1 MRTAVLII
9 VSRIVRTLRICAAA
23 AYQSTEKI
31 VSAANTIKKAV
42 IKMKAKVRRKMLKTI
57 KADWV
62 NLCIYGLE
70 PFWVSSKVVSNF
82 AK

>member
-1 MRTAVLII
+1 
-9 VSRIVRTLRICAAA
+9 
-23 AYQSTEKI
+23 
-31 VSAANTIKKAV
+31 
-42 IKMKAKVRRKMLKTI
+42 MKAKVRRKMLKTI

-70 PFWVSSKVVSNF
+70 PFWVSLKVGSNC

>member
-1 MRTAVLII
+1 MI
-9 VSRIVRTLRICAAA
+9 VSRIVRIRTICAHAVLA
-23 AYQSTEKI
+23 LTGKTVSDVST
-31 VSAANTIKKAV
+31 TIKV
-42 IKMKAKVRRKMLKTI
+42 VLIMRAKVRKKVLKTI

-70 PFWVSSKVVSNF
+70 PVWVSLKAIANF